1 MNNEDLEIVR
11 VKCNTVKEGF
21 LWAVRNGR
29 FNRMQE
35 SDGTKAWSNKE
46 DAIKAIE
53 RGLEMHDYE
62 NLIVLT
68 DV

>member
-1 MNNEDLEIVR
+1 MEIVKIR
-11 VKCNTVKEGF
+11 CSAAKEGF

-35 SDGTKAWSNKE
+35 SDGTKAWAKKE

-53 RGLEMHDYE
+53 RGLKINEYE
-62 NLIVLT
+62 NLIVLA